1 MNTNSR
7 EILLALLNGER
18 VSHAPA
24 FSGLLHVTA
33 AGLEREGL
41 GWREVHHDARKMARA
56 AASTFRLTGM
66 PSVTLP
72 LDLCAPAEA
81 LGAELIFYDEDEF
94 QFPQVRK
101 AVAESVREIGKGR
114 LEIGDWR
121 IGRLPIILDAI
132 RLAKEDVGTEAV
144 ISGMIPGPYTLLLY
158 LCNPVKLFIEM
169 KKEPQPVLD
178 ALLQLSSF
186 LAQIGRA
193 YREAGAD
200 FVTIHEMGGSPGF
213 LGPERY
219 ERFIQP
225 AVKALIEEL
234 PAPRVLSVCGSVD
247 KAVGLLAQ
255 TGAEAISVDQLTDLP
270 SARAALTDTL
280 LFGNLD
286 PIRTLWRGDSAEVGA
301 AAERSREAGVDAL
314 WPGCDL
320 SPFTPVHNLIALQ

>member
-1 MNTNSR
+1 MDSLNPTR
-7 EILLALLNGER
+7 PRLADCFTSPRRDWNAR
-18 VSHAPA
+18 
-24 FSGLLHVTA
+24 GLA
-33 AGLEREGL
+33 
-41 GWREVHHDARKMARA
+41 WRDVHHEARKMARA

-81 LGAELIFYDEDEF
+81 LGAELVFYDEKDF

-101 AVAESVREIGKGR
+101 ALFEQTSEVSKDSRSLSSA
-114 LEIGDWR
+114 
-121 IGRLPIILDAI
+121 GRLPIILDAI
-132 RLAKEDVGTEAV
+132 RLAKEDIGNDVV

-158 LCNPVKLFIEM
+158 LCDPVKLFIEM
-169 KKEPQPVLD
+169 KKDPQPVLD
-178 ALLQLSSF
+178 ALFHLSSF

-193 YREAGAD
+193 YRDAGAD
-200 FVTIHEMGGSPGF
+200 FITIHEMGGSPGF

-219 ERFIQP
+219 ERFVQP
-225 AVKALIEEL
+225 AVKMLIENL

-247 KAVGLLAQ
+247 KSIGLLAQ

-270 SARAALTDTL
+270 AARAALTEPL

-286 PIRTLWRGDSAEVGA
+286 PLRTLWRGDSAEVRA
-301 AAERSREAGVDAL
+301 AAERSRAAGVDAV

-320 SPFTPVHNLIALQ
+320 VPWTPVENIQAWVG

>member
-1 MNTNSR
+1 MKLSSR
-7 EILLALLNGER
+7 ESLLALLNGER
-18 VSHAPA
+18 QTYAPA

-33 AGLEREGL
+33 AGLERDVL
-41 GWREVHHDARKMARA
+41 GWRDVHHDAHKMARA

-81 LGAELIFYDEDEF
+81 LGAELIFYGEDEF
-94 QFPQVRK
+94 QFPQVKK
-101 AVAESVREIGKGR
+101 ALFESAKEVRGIESSG
-114 LEIGDWR
+114 
-121 IGRLPIILDAI
+121 GRLPIILDAI
-132 RLAKEDVGTEAV
+132 RLAKEDVGKDVV

-158 LCNPVKLFIEM
+158 LCNPVKLFVEM
-169 KKEPQPVLD
+169 KKEPQIVLD

-186 LAQIGRA
+186 LSKIGHA
-193 YREAGAD
+193 YRDAGAD

-219 ERFIQP
+219 ERFVQP
-225 AVKALIEEL
+225 AVKELIAGL

-247 KAVGLLAQ
+247 KSLGLLAQ

-270 SARAALTDTL
+270 SARAALTGTL
-280 LFGNLD
+280 LFGALD
-286 PIRTLWRGDSAEVGA
+286 PVRTLWRGDSAEVRA
-301 AAERSREAGVDAL
+301 AAERSREAGVDAV

-320 SPFTPVHNLIALQ
+320 VPFTPIQNLRQIGY